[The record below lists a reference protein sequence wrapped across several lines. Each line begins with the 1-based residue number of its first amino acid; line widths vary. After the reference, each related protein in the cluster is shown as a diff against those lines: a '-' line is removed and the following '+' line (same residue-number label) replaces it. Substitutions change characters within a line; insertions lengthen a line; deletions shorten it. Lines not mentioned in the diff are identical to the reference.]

1 MKLKTLALCVAV
13 LAVLAG
19 VAYFAGRPDTPPAA
33 DPRIGQPLLPP
44 EAAASAT
51 KIIVADQGK
60 SVTVDRRPDGTWVVA
75 SYYDLPADFSKI
87 SRLIDDLNGAKL
99 DRLVTSNPD
108 RLARLEFKDSQ
119 IELFDAAG
127 KEYWDLVLGKT
138 QATGSGR
145 FVRFGGENKAFA
157 TGLQTYLDPDPK
169 NWADA
174 QLLALKPEDVKSIEL
189 PLDQGGPVVLR
200 RAKPADAWTATDGPE
215 GRKLKP
221 DAVNTLLSSLASLR
235 FSDTTAT
242 DDPAAKEARKFLK
255 TYTLTTFDGKTVR
268 IALGRR
274 PEEKKLKLPVADAKS
289 GPASLGKAAD
299 AAKPAEAAAKP
310 GEAKPGAPEFE
321 TIPAGPV
328 FASLSSSDGKAAIN
342 GLMKRRAF
350 EIDDYTFTSLPK
362 NLDDLFDPAPAKPV
376 AAKTALPVQTDSSGS
391 GSGAKAEPAK

>member
-13 LAVLAG
+13 LALLAG
-19 VAYFAGRPDTPPAA
+19 FAYFAGRPDTPPAA
-33 DPRIGQPLLPP
+33 DPRVGHPLLPP
-44 EAAASAT
+44 EAAAEAA
-51 KIIVADQGK
+51 KIVVADQGK
-60 SVTVDRRPDGTWVVA
+60 SVTVVRQPDGSWVVA

-99 DRLVTSNPD
+99 DRLVTSNPE

-174 QLLALKPEDVKSIEL
+174 QLLTLKPEEVKSIEL
-189 PLDQGGPVVLR
+189 PLEKGGTVVLT
-200 RAKPADAWTATDGPE
+200 RAKPADAWTAPDGPD

-221 DAVNTLLSSLASLR
+221 DAVTALLGSLDSLR

-242 DDPAAKEARKFLK
+242 DDPAAKEARPFLK

-274 PEEKKLKLPVADAKS
+274 PEEKKLKPPVADAKS
-289 GPASLGKAAD
+289 GPALLGKAAD
-299 AAKPAEAAAKP
+299 AAKPAEAPVKP

-328 FASLSSSDGKAAIN
+328 FAAISSSDGKAPIN
-342 GLMKRRAF
+342 ALMRRRAF

-376 AAKTALPVQTDSSGS
+376 AAKAPPPVKTGSSGAVGGVKALP
-391 GSGAKAEPAK
+391 AK